1 MRRMNVR
8 NNNGIYVMLDV
19 NLSQLLG
26 LEPLR

>member
-1 MRRMNVR
+1 MNVR